1 MIKEKVGVYIKM
13 LNALNKT
20 KWWILLL
27 LFLSFLIFS
36 FKTEIEYVINYK
48 LLDKDVIIERLDSD
62 ALIQDALYELM
73 ESTNSD
79 RAYIFR
85 FHNGVNYY
93 NGEHKSKMS
102 CDFEVTRAGISSEAQ
117 RLQDIPV
124 GLYAN
129 WIKEV
134 IHYKMIHP
142 DVNEIKGARVRLE
155 LQRQGINAIGV
166 LPYYR
171 NGNILALIGVDY
183 VKPLDSARYQ
193 EYLKD
198 PKGSLERFKIKV
210 NEIGD
215 LLR

>member
-1 MIKEKVGVYIKM
+1 MNKYEGL
-13 LNALNKT
+13 LNALNRT

-27 LFLSFLIFS
+27 LFNIYIINS
-36 FKTEIEYVINYK
+36 FKTEIKYIINYK
-48 LLDKDVIIERLDSD
+48 LLGKDVIIERLDSD
-62 ALIQDALYELM
+62 VLIEDALYNLM
-73 ESTNSD
+73 ERAGAD

-129 WIKEV
+129 WIRDV
-134 IHYKMIHP
+134 INYKMIHP
-142 DVNEIKGARVRLE
+142 DVNQIKGARIRLE
-155 LQRQGINAIGV
+155 LQRQGIEAIAV
-166 LPYYR
+166 IPYYR
-171 NGNILALIGVDY
+171 NGKILALIGVDY
-183 VKPLDSARYQ
+183 VSPLDSVRLRN
-193 EYLKD
+193 YLKD
-198 PKGSLERFKIKV
+198 PKGHLERFKAV
-210 NEIGD
+210 GNEIGD

>member
-1 MIKEKVGVYIKM
+1 MNKYEGL

-27 LFLSFLIFS
+27 LFNIYIINS
-36 FKTEIEYVINYK
+36 FKTEIKYLINYK
-48 LLDKDVIIERLDSD
+48 LLNKDVIIERLDGD
-62 ALIQDALYELM
+62 VLIENALYDLM
-73 ESTNSD
+73 ENAGAD

-117 RLQDIPV
+117 RLQDVPV

-129 WIKEV
+129 WIRDV
-134 IHYKMIHP
+134 INYKMIHP
-142 DVNEIKGARVRLE
+142 NVNEIKGARIRLE
-155 LQRQGINAIGV
+155 LQRQGIEAITV
-166 LPYYR
+166 VPYYR
-171 NGNILALIGVDY
+171 GGKILALIGVDY
-183 VKPLDSARYQ
+183 VRPLDSLIYH

-198 PKGSLERFKIKV
+198 PKGNLERFKAV
-210 NEIGD
+210 ANEIGD

>member
-1 MIKEKVGVYIKM
+1 MNKYEGL

-27 LFLSFLIFS
+27 LFNIYIINS
-36 FKTEIEYVINYK
+36 FKTEIKYIINYK
-48 LLDKDVIIERLDSD
+48 LLGKDVIIERLDSD
-62 ALIQDALYELM
+62 VLIEDALYNLM
-73 ESTNSD
+73 ERAGAD

-129 WIKEV
+129 WIRDV
-134 IHYKMIHP
+134 INYKMIHP
-142 DVNEIKGARVRLE
+142 DVNQIKGARIRLE
-155 LQRQGINAIGV
+155 LQRQGIEAIAV
-166 LPYYR
+166 IPYYR
-171 NGNILALIGVDY
+171 NGKILALIGVDY
-183 VKPLDSARYQ
+183 VSPLDSVRLRN
-193 EYLKD
+193 YLKD
-198 PKGSLERFKIKV
+198 PKGNLERFKAV
-210 NEIGD
+210 GNEIGD

>member
-1 MIKEKVGVYIKM
+1 MNKYEGL

-27 LFLSFLIFS
+27 LFIIYVINS
-36 FKTEIEYVINYK
+36 FKTEIKYVINYK
-48 LLDKDVIIERLDSD
+48 LLGKDVIIERLDGD
-62 ALIQDALYELM
+62 VLIEDALYDLM
-73 ESTNSD
+73 ENAGAD

-102 CDFEVTRAGISSEAQ
+102 CDFEVTRSGISSEAQ

-129 WIKEV
+129 WIKDV
-134 IHYKMIHP
+134 INYKMIHP
-142 DVNEIKGARVRLE
+142 RVNEIKGARIRLE
-155 LQRQGINAIGV
+155 LQRQGIEAIAV
-166 LPYYR
+166 IPYYR
-171 NGNILALIGVDY
+171 GGKILALIGVDY
-183 VKPLDSARYQ
+183 VRPLDSVKLKN
-193 EYLKD
+193 YLKD
-198 PKGSLERFKIKV
+198 PKGNLERFKV
-210 NEIGD
+210 VANEIGD

>member
-1 MIKEKVGVYIKM
+1 MEKYR
-13 LNALNKT
+13 LLLETLNKT
-20 KWWILLL
+20 KWWVLFL
-27 LFLSFLIFS
+27 LFNIYIINS
-36 FKTEIEYVINYK
+36 FKTEIKYIISYK
-48 LLDKDVIIERLDSD
+48 MLNKDVIIERLDSD
-62 ALIQDALYELM
+62 VLIEDALYELM

-79 RAYIFR
+79 RAYVFR

-117 RLQDIPV
+117 RLQDVPV

-134 IHYKMIHP
+134 INYRMIHP
-142 DVNEIKGARVRLE
+142 DVNEIKGARIRLE
-155 LQRQGINAIGV
+155 LQRQGVNAIGV
-166 LPYYR
+166 VPYYR
-171 NGNILALIGVDY
+171 NGKILALIGVDY
-183 VKPLDSARYQ
+183 VRPLDSLRHQ
-193 EYLKD
+193 EYLQN
-198 PKGSLERFKIKV
+198 PKESLERFKVSV

>member
-1 MIKEKVGVYIKM
+1 MNKYEGL

-27 LFLSFLIFS
+27 LFKIYIINS
-36 FKTEIEYVINYK
+36 FKAEIKYLINYK
-48 LLDKDVIIERLDSD
+48 LLGKDVIIERLDGD
-62 ALIQDALYELM
+62 VLIEDALYDLM

-129 WIKEV
+129 WIKDV
-134 IHYKMIHP
+134 VNYKMIHP
-142 DVNEIKGARVRLE
+142 NVNEIKGARIRLE
-155 LQRQGINAIGV
+155 LQRQGIESIAV
-166 LPYYR
+166 VPYYR
-171 NGNILALIGVDY
+171 GGKILALIGVDY
-183 VKPLDSARYQ
+183 VRPLDSLIYH

-198 PKGSLERFKIKV
+198 PKGNLERFKAV
-210 NEIGD
+210 ANEIGD

>member
-1 MIKEKVGVYIKM
+1 MNKYEGL

-27 LFLSFLIFS
+27 LFNIYIINS
-36 FKTEIEYVINYK
+36 FKTEIKYLINYK
-48 LLDKDVIIERLDSD
+48 LLGKDVIIERLDGD
-62 ALIQDALYELM
+62 VLIENALYDLM
-73 ESTNSD
+73 ESVGAD

-117 RLQDIPV
+117 RLQDISV

-129 WIKEV
+129 WIRDV
-134 IHYKMIHP
+134 INYRMIHP
-142 DVNEIKGARVRLE
+142 RVNEIKGARIRLE
-155 LQRQGINAIGV
+155 LQRQGIEAIAV
-166 LPYYR
+166 IPYYR
-171 NGNILALIGVDY
+171 NGKILAFIGVDY
-183 VKPLDSARYQ
+183 VSPLDSVRLRN
-193 EYLKD
+193 YLKD
-198 PKGSLERFKIKV
+198 PKGNLERFKAV
-210 NEIGD
+210 ANEIGD

>member
-1 MIKEKVGVYIKM
+1 MNKYEGL

-27 LFLSFLIFS
+27 LFNIYIINS
-36 FKTEIEYVINYK
+36 FKTEIKYLINYK
-48 LLDKDVIIERLDSD
+48 LLNKDVIIERLDGD
-62 ALIQDALYELM
+62 VLIENALYDLM
-73 ESTNSD
+73 ENAGAD

-102 CDFEVTRAGISSEAQ
+102 CDFEVTRSGISSEAQ

-129 WIKEV
+129 WIKDV
-134 IHYKMIHP
+134 INYKMIHLN
-142 DVNEIKGARVRLE
+142 VNEIKGARIRLE
-155 LQRQGINAIGV
+155 LQRQGIEAIAV
-166 LPYYR
+166 IPYYR
-171 NGNILALIGVDY
+171 GGKILAFIGVDY
-183 VKPLDSARYQ
+183 VSPLDSVRLRN
-193 EYLKD
+193 YLKD
-198 PKGSLERFKIKV
+198 PKGNLERFKAV
-210 NEIGD
+210 ANEIGD

>member
-1 MIKEKVGVYIKM
+1 MNKYEGL
-13 LNALNKT
+13 LNALNRT

-27 LFLSFLIFS
+27 LFNIYIINS
-36 FKTEIEYVINYK
+36 FKTEIKYIINYK
-48 LLDKDVIIERLDSD
+48 LLGKDVIIERLDSD
-62 ALIQDALYELM
+62 VLIEDALYNLM
-73 ESTNSD
+73 ERAGAD

-129 WIKEV
+129 WIRDV
-134 IHYKMIHP
+134 INYKMIHP
-142 DVNEIKGARVRLE
+142 DVNQIKGARIRLE
-155 LQRQGINAIGV
+155 LQRQGIEAIAV
-166 LPYYR
+166 IPYYR
-171 NGNILALIGVDY
+171 NGKILALIGVDY
-183 VKPLDSARYQ
+183 VSPLDSVRLRN
-193 EYLKD
+193 YLKD
-198 PKGSLERFKIKV
+198 PKGNLERFKAV
-210 NEIGD
+210 GNEIGD

>member
-1 MIKEKVGVYIKM
+1 MNKYEGL

-27 LFLSFLIFS
+27 LFIIYVINS
-36 FKTEIEYVINYK
+36 FKTEIKYVINYK
-48 LLDKDVIIERLDSD
+48 LLGKDVIIERIDSD
-62 ALIQDALYELM
+62 VLIEDALYDLM
-73 ESTNSD
+73 ESAGAD

-117 RLQDIPV
+117 RLQDVPV

-129 WIKEV
+129 WIRDV
-134 IHYKMIHP
+134 INYRMIHP
-142 DVNEIKGARVRLE
+142 NIRGVQDVRTRLE
-155 LQRQGINAIGV
+155 LQRQGIEAIAV
-166 LPYYR
+166 VPYYR
-171 NGNILALIGVDY
+171 NGKILALIGVDY
-183 VKPLDSARYQ
+183 VSPLTTVEYQ

-198 PKGSLERFKIKV
+198 PKGNLERFKAV
-210 NEIGD
+210 ANEIGD

>member
-1 MIKEKVGVYIKM
+1 MNKYEGL

-27 LFLSFLIFS
+27 LFNIYIINS
-36 FKTEIEYVINYK
+36 FKAEIKYLINYK
-48 LLDKDVIIERLDSD
+48 LLNKDVIIERLDGD
-62 ALIQDALYELM
+62 VLIENALYDLM
-73 ESTNSD
+73 ENAGAD

-102 CDFEVTRAGISSEAQ
+102 CDFEVTRSGISSEAQ

-129 WIKEV
+129 WIKDV
-134 IHYKMIHP
+134 INYKMIHP
-142 DVNEIKGARVRLE
+142 NVNEIKGARIRLE
-155 LQRQGINAIGV
+155 LQRQGIEAIAV
-166 LPYYR
+166 IPYYR
-171 NGNILALIGVDY
+171 GGKILAFIGVDY
-183 VKPLDSARYQ
+183 VSPLDSVKLKN
-193 EYLKD
+193 YLKD
-198 PKGSLERFKIKV
+198 PKGNLERFKAV
-210 NEIGD
+210 ANEIGD

>member
-1 MIKEKVGVYIKM
+1 MNKYEGL

-27 LFLSFLIFS
+27 LFNIYIINS
-36 FKTEIEYVINYK
+36 FKTEIKYLINYK
-48 LLDKDVIIERLDSD
+48 LLNKDVIIERLDSD
-62 ALIQDALYELM
+62 VLIEDALYNLM
-73 ESTNSD
+73 ERAGAD

-129 WIKEV
+129 WIRDV
-134 IHYKMIHP
+134 INYKMIHP
-142 DVNEIKGARVRLE
+142 DVNKIKGARIRLE
-155 LQRQGINAIGV
+155 LQRQGIEAIAV
-166 LPYYR
+166 IPYYR
-171 NGNILALIGVDY
+171 NGKILALIGVDY
-183 VKPLDSARYQ
+183 VSPLDNVRLRN
-193 EYLKD
+193 YLKD
-198 PKGSLERFKIKV
+198 PKGNLERFKAV
-210 NEIGD
+210 GNEIGD

>member
-1 MIKEKVGVYIKM
+1 MNKYEGL

-27 LFLSFLIFS
+27 LFNIYIINS
-36 FKTEIEYVINYK
+36 FKTEIKYFINYK

-62 ALIQDALYELM
+62 VLIEDALYNLM
-73 ESTNSD
+73 ERAGAD

-129 WIKEV
+129 WIRDV
-134 IHYKMIHP
+134 INYRMIHP
-142 DVNEIKGARVRLE
+142 NIRGVQDVRTRLE
-155 LQRQGINAIGV
+155 LQRQGIEAIAV
-166 LPYYR
+166 VPYYR
-171 NGNILALIGVDY
+171 NGKILALIGVDY
-183 VKPLDSARYQ
+183 VRPLDSVRLKRYLQ
-193 EYLKD
+193 D
-198 PKGSLERFKIKV
+198 PKASLERFKV
-210 NEIGD
+210 STDEIGN